1 MILSLSSLSAKT
13 DLLMVGLQ
21 NYLLNQTAEQRM
33 SSNFFLKTFTKLFSW
48 NKKGIEGISL
58 LFESYSVN
66 TVQ

>member
-1 MILSLSSLSAKT
+1 
-13 DLLMVGLQ
+13 
-21 NYLLNQTAEQRM
+21 M
-33 SSNFFLKTFTKLFSW
+33 SSNFFLKTFKKLFSW

>member
-1 MILSLSSLSAKT
+1 
-13 DLLMVGLQ
+13 MVGLQ

-33 SSNFFLKTFTKLFSW
+33 SSNFYLKTFTKLFSR